1 MLKVTQVVSGQR
13 QDLRPSSMAPDIM
26 LFTITSGYLS
36 KGKKKNLVK
45 FKEKDNNIIGILLP
59 KF

>member
-13 QDLRPSSMAPDIM
+13 QDLRPSSMTPDIM

-36 KGKKKNLVK
+36 KGKKKT
-45 FKEKDNNIIGILLP
+45 
-59 KF
+59 